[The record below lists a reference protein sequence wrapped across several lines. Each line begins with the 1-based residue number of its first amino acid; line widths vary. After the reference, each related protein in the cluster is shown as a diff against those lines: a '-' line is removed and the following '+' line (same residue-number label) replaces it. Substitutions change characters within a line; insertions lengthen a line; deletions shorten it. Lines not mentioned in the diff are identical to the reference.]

1 MFICFFTQDFLFLSF
16 FLYREENE
24 LMENISQGN
33 LVDIDS
39 EKTIPENDTEWLER
53 ELADPNFQEV
63 LTILYEGECY
73 GEGQEQEEDE
83 EGNSDDDHD
92 NEQQGGGGQDDSLE
106 HNDFTNS

>member
-1 MFICFFTQDFLFLSF
+1 
-16 FLYREENE
+16 
-24 LMENISQGN
+24 MENIRQGN

-73 GEGQEQEEDE
+73 GEGQEQEEEDE
-83 EGNSDDDHD
+83 EGNSDDNND
-92 NEQQGGGGQDDSLE
+92 NDEQGRGGQDDIRR
-106 HNDFTNS
+106 